1 MRVSFYLLALE
12 NGMTEMDSILS
23 MQIDADVFML
33 GTMQEIY

>member
-1 MRVSFYLLALE
+1 VRVSFYLLALE